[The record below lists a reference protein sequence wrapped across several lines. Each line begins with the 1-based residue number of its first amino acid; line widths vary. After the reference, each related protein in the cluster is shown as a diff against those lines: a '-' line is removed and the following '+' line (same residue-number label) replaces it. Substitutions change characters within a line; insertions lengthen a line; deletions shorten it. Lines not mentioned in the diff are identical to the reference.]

1 MAASITRRIVCA
13 GAIAGFS
20 ALALIA
26 NPAIGSAA
34 VTGSST
40 LDRVASGHL
49 RGDHAMIP
57 ATIQPESLE

>member
-1 MAASITRRIVCA
+1 VAASITRRIVCA

-20 ALALIA
+20 ALALIV

-40 LDRVASGHL
+40 GTSIEL
-49 RGDHAMIP
+49 RAGTYAVI
-57 ATIQPESLE
+57 TQ